1 LRDYELILLIDPE
14 ADEERLGGVMERV
27 KRTAESHG
35 GSVSSEDN
43 WGKRKLA
50 YKIGTHTE
58 ATYHQAHLSMDAD
71 GTKELDNILKLN
83 EDVIRHLL
91 VRQEV

>member
-1 LRDYELILLIDPE
+1 MCIRD
-14 ADEERLGGVMERV
+14 
-27 KRTAESHG
+27 SG